1 MIRATARCA
10 VFGRAQPVLPATTH
24 RGEPVRLRPLRGE
37 DVPAIVAACTDPDS
51 VRFTTVPHP
60 YSAAQA
66 EDFVHTFAPTAW
78 ARGFEAVYA
87 VADGEDRYAGSMTLR
102 LEGDELT
109 TLTGEVGY
117 LIGPWA
123 RGRGYASAAL
133 SALCDWGFA
142 ALRLHRIEWQ
152 AYVGNDA
159 SRAVAQ
165 RAGFQIEGATRD
177 ALVQRGCTRPRGS
190 APGSAT
196 DPRPQE
202 A

>member
-1 MIRATARCA
+1 
-10 VFGRAQPVLPATTH
+10 
-24 RGEPVRLRPLRGE
+24 
-37 DVPAIVAACTDPDS
+37 
-51 VRFTTVPHP
+51 
-60 YSAAQA
+60 
-66 EDFVHTFAPTAW
+66 
-78 ARGFEAVYA
+78 
-87 VADGEDRYAGSMTLR
+87 MTLR

-159 SRAVAQ
+159 SRTVAQ

-177 ALVQRGCTRPRGS
+177 ALVQRGMYQTAWIGARL
-190 APGSAT
+190 AT